1 MRHAYVFVLIIA
13 CVLVFELCLIQTV
26 EHLRNEKN
34 NDAIYLKKMAHSFGL
49 SDLAISTEARYTR
62 HLALTDRGA
71 PFMDHVGSL
80 EHFPSGIFYC
90 PPQD

>member
-1 MRHAYVFVLIIA
+1 MRHAYVLAFILLFVLI
-13 CVLVFELCLIQTV
+13 FELSLVHTV
-26 EHLRNEKN
+26 AHRRSEKDR
-34 NDAIYLKKMAHSFGL
+34 DALYLKNMVHSFGL

-62 HLALTDRGA
+62 HVALTDSVA

-80 EHFPSGIFYC
+80 EHFPSGTFYR